1 MSEVQHGEEAVPG
14 LGYAFIQYTTVLEAA
29 SAARALRLKTFNDK
43 QVQVDY
49 YPLALYLK
57 EVSVCIDVDVQDY
70 GEIGELVQ
78 LCDIVIVCFEKGVS
92 CLSSLNYKD
101 GNSYSSLQNSTV
113 FMSRT
118 QTICFPVL
126 GRTD

>member
-78 LCDIVIVCFEKGVS
+78 LCDIVIVCFEKGIS
-92 CLSSLNYKD
+92 CLS
-101 GNSYSSLQNSTV
+101 
-113 FMSRT
+113 
-118 QTICFPVL
+118 
-126 GRTD
+126 